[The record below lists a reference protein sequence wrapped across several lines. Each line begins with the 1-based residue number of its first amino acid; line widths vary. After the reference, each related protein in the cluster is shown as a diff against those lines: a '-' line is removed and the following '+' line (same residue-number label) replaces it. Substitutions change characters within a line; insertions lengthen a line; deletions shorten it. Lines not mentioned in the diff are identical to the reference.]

1 MSSSG
6 MDRMLMC
13 FERDATNWLRE
24 VKTKFDSTNQQ
35 FDENFRK
42 MFMQTS
48 TDQYVQEFFNVF
60 INF

>member
-1 MSSSG
+1 
-6 MDRMLMC
+6 MLMC

-60 INF
+60 IDF

>member
-13 FERDATNWLRE
+13 FERDAINWLRE

-48 TDQYVQEFFNVF
+48 TDQYVQICF
-60 INF
+60 